1 MPVAVEIREREFRN
15 IYEESIF
22 HILITNNA
30 LISRINE
37 QLREF
42 DLSIQQY
49 AVLRILK
56 RSHSANITV
65 IKEQMLDRMSDTS
78 RIVERLDQKGL
89 VTRSNSSEDRRAVQ
103 VTITDKGLEMLLL
116 TERTGPAIEG
126 LLRKLSEEEVLQL
139 NQLLGK
145 IRS

>member
-1 MPVAVEIREREFRN
+1 MPVAVEIGEREFRN

-22 HILITNNA
+22 HILTTHNA

-56 RSHSANITV
+56 RSYSANITV

-78 RIVERLDQKGL
+78 RIVERLHQKGL
-89 VTRSNSSEDRRAVQ
+89 VTRSSSSEDRRAVR
-103 VTITDKGLEMLLL
+103 VTITEKGREMLQL
-116 TERTGPAIEG
+116 TERTAPAIEG

-139 NQLLGK
+139 NQLLEK